1 MASPKSTPI
10 SHPHKEGFESAIRD
24 GVTAELDR
32 RKVGGG
38 GGDDRIFQ
46 LERDVAVIKATMV
59 TRETLETELGKLRLS
74 IERVPLTLLKWL
86 ASTIAAIAAL
96 VAIGI
101 GIMKALGS
109 AAV

>member
-10 SHPHKEGFESAIRD
+10 SHPQKEGFESAIRE

-38 GGDDRIFQ
+38 GGDDRISQ

-59 TRETLETELGKLRLS
+59 TKETLESELGKIRLS
-74 IERVPLTLLKWL
+74 IERVPFTLLKWL
-86 ASTIAAIAAL
+86 ASTIGVMAAV
-96 VAIGI
+96 VAIVI
-101 GIMKALGS
+101 GVMKVTGHTS
-109 AAV
+109 F